1 MAIMK
6 YLNIIVV
13 SLFSFSAIASE
24 PVWIGPSQGSEW
36 AATCPAPCFV
46 KTLELA
52 KAPAKA
58 TAEIAAAGWFELRVN
73 GRKAGENVL
82 EPVTCQ
88 PDRRISLVVHDIAPL
103 LKAGRNEIEITV
115 ANGWYG
121 CAVPKEVWGFKDAR
135 WHKGVPPSFKGMI
148 EIDGK
153 TVAVSDGSWQ
163 VYDTP
168 IVFSALRAGE
178 YYDARREGT
187 RHNLRLAA
195 VLEKTPMAKVSPDD
209 SAPCRLGEVF
219 EPVEKIDLGKDG
231 AVYDFRRNLAGWCE
245 IEVEGEAGAK
255 VTIDYNETF
264 DRRKKRFSGMCVS
277 LCKGPMPSQHDEYTL
292 SGKGVE
298 KWHPRFVYHGFR
310 YVQIR
315 TSGNVKVRS
324 VKSREISSFVK
335 PTGTLKTS
343 DANFT
348 TLQAACMRSYKSNF
362 VGIPTDCPHREKN
375 GWTGDAQLACET
387 GLWNFDSKKGYEH
400 FVRMMIDA
408 QRPNGQVP
416 CILPTSDV
424 FFGYGWGTG
433 PAWDVA
439 LFEITKRV
447 YIFTGDDTLAKEAY
461 PAMKKYIEFAWKK
474 RNKEGLFK
482 YGLGDWC
489 APKGMKSAPNTLTDT
504 AYVWYMHK
512 ELEFW
517 AKKFGDG
524 ELAKK
529 MASRAAEIKKAF
541 NRKYYAGDGVYGG
554 KELTAL
560 AAPLYFKGLCADS
573 EEKKVAA
580 VLADEVRKGGWKCR
594 FGIFGSKWVP
604 RMLAEYGYE
613 NDAWKLVTA
622 DSGLGFMNF
631 VKNGYDCLW
640 ETYDG
645 RASRNHIMFGDFSAW
660 GYEYVA
666 GIKILEPGFRKIAFR
681 PHFIDGVE
689 SFEAECKTPRGTV
702 KAGWKRGKDGKPV
715 FSYDVPKGIEVVK

>member
-1 MAIMK
+1 MK
-6 YLNIIVV
+6 YLNIIAV
-13 SLFSFSAIASE
+13 SFLSFSAIASE
-24 PVWIGPSQGSEW
+24 PVWIGPAQGSEW
-36 AATCPAPCFV
+36 SATKPVPCFV
-46 KTLELA
+46 KTLDIA
-52 KAPAKA
+52 KVPAKA
-58 TAEIAAAGWFELRVN
+58 EAKIAAAGWFELRVN
-73 GRKAGENVL
+73 GKKAGENVL

-103 LKAGRNEIEITV
+103 LKTGKNEIEIIV

-121 CAVPKEVWGFKDAR
+121 CAVPQEVWGFKDAR
-135 WHKGVPPSFKGMI
+135 WHKDIPPCFKGTI

-153 TVAVSDGSWQ
+153 TAAVSDGSWQ
-163 VYDTP
+163 VYDTA
-168 IVFSALRAGE
+168 IVFSALRCGE
-178 YYDARREGT
+178 YYDARLEGG
-187 RHNLRLAA
+187 RRNLRAAA
-195 VLEKTPMAKVSPDD
+195 VLEKVPMAKVSPDD

-219 EPVEKIDLGKDG
+219 DPVEKIDLGKDG

-255 VTIDYNETF
+255 VAIDYNETF
-264 DRRKKRFSGMCVS
+264 DRKKKKFSNKCIS
-277 LCKGPMPSQHDEYTL
+277 LCKKGSMPIQHDEYTL

-310 YVQIR
+310 YVQVK
-315 TSGNVKVRS
+315 TSGKVKVRA
-324 VKSREISSFVK
+324 VKSLEVSSFVK
-335 PTGTLKTS
+335 PAGTLKTS

-348 TLQAACMRSYKSNF
+348 TLQTACMRSYKSNF

-524 ELAKK
+524 DLAKK
-529 MASRAAEIKKAF
+529 MESRAAEIKKTF
-541 NRKYYAGDGVYGG
+541 NKKYYAGGGVYAG

-560 AAPLYFKGLCADS
+560 AAPLYFKGLCADG

-613 NDAWKLVTA
+613 NDAWKLITT

-645 RASRNHIMFGDFSAW
+645 GASRNHIMFGDFSAW

-666 GIKILEPGFRKIAFR
+666 GIKILEPGFKKVAFR

-689 SFEAECKTPRGTV
+689 SFEAECTTPRGII

-715 FSYDVPKGIEVVK
+715 FSYDVPKEIEVVK